1 MYYNPVLSFLSSPH
15 ASRCHFYQLFK
26 RFPRLFFEL
35 ITLPPELAQSYRF
48 ESVEVKEP
56 TFRIDGVFLPTETAP
71 SKPVFFIEVQFQPDP
86 LLYHRFFA
94 ESMLYAYR
102 NPTLYEDWQGVI
114 IFPTRGLEPDNRRM
128 HRSLLQGEQV
138 QIFYLDEL
146 PETDELPLSLSLMHL
161 TIASDEELPEQARGV
176 MERAR
181 AGDAS
186 NLSVSE
192 IMDMVATIATYKFVN
207 LSRAEVEAMMG
218 INLEDTRIY
227 REAKADGVRED
238 IESLLKVRFTE
249 LDDELTTIVENLAQ
263 LPADDRARMI
273 LQLSRDELI
282 AQFRSPDE

>member
-1 MYYNPVLSFLSSPH
+1 MRRD
-15 ASRCHFYQLFK
+15 AIFYQLFK

-35 ITLPPELAQSYRF
+35 ITLPPEQAQSYRF

-71 SKPVFFIEVQFQPDP
+71 SKTVFFIEVQFQPDP

-94 ESMLYAYR
+94 ESMLYVYR

-128 HRSLLQGEQV
+128 HRSLIHGEQV

-146 PETDELPLSLSLMHL
+146 PATEELPLSLSLMRL

-176 MERAR
+176 IERAR
-181 AGDAS
+181 AGDES

-227 REAKADGVRED
+227 REARED
-238 IESLLKVRFTE
+238 EGRSLVLRLLNRRVGTLPEAIQTQVEALPLERLEMLGEALLDFTG
-249 LDDELTTIVENLAQ
+249 LADLENWLAQ
-263 LPADDRARMI
+263 
-273 LQLSRDELI
+273 
-282 AQFRSPDE
+282 

>member
-1 MYYNPVLSFLSSPH
+1 MRRDAL
-15 ASRCHFYQLFK
+15 FYQLFK

-71 SKPVFFIEVQFQPDP
+71 SKTVFFIEVQFQPDP

-94 ESMLYAYR
+94 ESMLYVYR

-146 PETDELPLSLSLMHL
+146 PATEELPLSLSLMRL
-161 TIASDEELPEQARGV
+161 TIASDEEMPEQARGV

-181 AGDAS
+181 AGDES

-227 REAKADGVRED
+227 REAKADGAREE
-238 IESLLKVRFTE
+238 IESLLTTRFGE
-249 LDDELTTIVENLAQ
+249 LDSELAATVSPLMA
-263 LPADDRARMI
+263 LSVSDRARLT
-273 LQLSRDELI
+273 LQLAQMSREELI
-282 AQFRSPDE
+282 AQFRSSSE